1 MVHLYVIPVVGSVIP
16 EALSSITLEA
26 IIKSGRLNVRVPVIY
41 TTVVSVSLFLQEVP
55 TRILKIIIGKNSLA
69 NCLILYSEFIFNIQR
84 YVFYTKF
91 VPNYTGVMKYCKTTH
106 FIFSSIIFLTIISWG
121 CSRDTAYRNI
131 EGFTQGTT
139 YHIAYSPDV
148 SDSLDSFVS
157 EILLKVDNSL
167 SVYNDSS
174 VISKLNRG
182 DSVVIDSL
190 FVNVFN
196 RSKEIYQISNGAFDI
211 SGAPLFDIWGF
222 GFKNKEH
229 VTQTMIDS
237 ILPYVGMDKVNLVDG
252 VLVKSDKRLTLNAN
266 AIAQGYT
273 ADVIAKEFDKLGIR
287 NYLVE
292 IGGEIFCKGVNSK
305 GKEWT
310 IGIDKPVDG
319 NMIQGE
325 DLQVVLS
332 LTGKGLAT
340 SGNYRKFYEEGGEKF
355 SHTIDPKTGYPVRHS
370 LLSATVVAKDAMTAD
385 ALATF
390 FMVIGLDKTKEFLAA
405 NEDVQA
411 YLVYADGDKF
421 EVFKTN
427 GINIV
432 K

>member
-1 MVHLYVIPVVGSVIP
+1 
-16 EALSSITLEA
+16 
-26 IIKSGRLNVRVPVIY
+26 
-41 TTVVSVSLFLQEVP
+41 
-55 TRILKIIIGKNSLA
+55 
-69 NCLILYSEFIFNIQR
+69 
-84 YVFYTKF
+84 
-91 VPNYTGVMKYCKTTH
+91 MKYCKTTH
-106 FIFSSIIFLTIISWG
+106 FIFTSIFLLTLITSG
-121 CSRDTAYRNI
+121 CSRNAAYRNI

-139 YHIAYSPDV
+139 YHITYSPDIK
-148 SDSLDSFVS
+148 DSLDSFVN
-157 EILLKVDNSL
+157 EILLNVDNSL

-174 VISKLNRG
+174 IISRLNRG

-190 FVNVFN
+190 FINVFN

-222 GFKNKEH
+222 GFKNKER

-237 ILPYVGMDKVNLVDG
+237 ILPYVGMDKVNIEEG

-273 ADVIAKEFDKLGIR
+273 ADVIAKEFDKLGIM
-287 NYLVE
+287 NYLIE

-310 IGIDKPVDG
+310 IGIDKPVEG
-319 NMIQGE
+319 NMIQGD

-332 LTGKGLAT
+332 LTDKGLAT

-355 SHTIDPKTGYPVRHS
+355 SHTIDPKTGYPVRHN
-370 LLSATVVAKDAMTAD
+370 LLSATVIAEDAMTAD

-390 FMVIGLDKTKEFLAA
+390 FMVVGLDKAKLFLAQYD
-405 NEDVQA
+405 DVQA

-421 EVFKTN
+421 KVFQTSR
-427 GINIV
+427 INIV

>member
-1 MVHLYVIPVVGSVIP
+1 M
-16 EALSSITLEA
+16 
-26 IIKSGRLNVRVPVIY
+26 
-41 TTVVSVSLFLQEVP
+41 
-55 TRILKIIIGKNSLA
+55 
-69 NCLILYSEFIFNIQR
+69 
-84 YVFYTKF
+84 
-91 VPNYTGVMKYCKTTH
+91 PNYTGVMKYCKTTH
-106 FIFSSIIFLTIISWG
+106 FIFTSIIFLTLITIG
-121 CSRDTAYRNI
+121 CSRNTDYRNI

-148 SDSLDSFVS
+148 TDSLDNFVS
-157 EILLKVDNSL
+157 DILLRVDNSL

-190 FVNVFN
+190 FINVFN
-196 RSKEIYQISNGAFDI
+196 RSNEIYQISNGAFDI

-237 ILPYVGMDKVNLVDG
+237 ILPYVGMDKVKIENG
-252 VLVKSDKRLTLNAN
+252 TLVKSDKRLTLNAN

-273 ADVIAKEFDKLGIR
+273 ADVIAKEFDKLGIM

-292 IGGEIFCKGVNSK
+292 VGGEIFCKGLNSK

-310 IGIDKPVDG
+310 IGIDKPVEG
-319 NMIQGE
+319 NMIQGD

-370 LLSATVVAKDAMTAD
+370 LLSATVIAKDAMTAD

-390 FMVIGLDKTKEFLAA
+390 FMVVGLNKTKEFLAA

-411 YLVYADGDKF
+411 YLVYADGEKF
-421 EVFKTN
+421 KVFQTP

>member
-1 MVHLYVIPVVGSVIP
+1 
-16 EALSSITLEA
+16 
-26 IIKSGRLNVRVPVIY
+26 
-41 TTVVSVSLFLQEVP
+41 
-55 TRILKIIIGKNSLA
+55 
-69 NCLILYSEFIFNIQR
+69 
-84 YVFYTKF
+84 
-91 VPNYTGVMKYCKTTH
+91 MKYCKTSH
-106 FIFSSIIFLTIISWG
+106 FIFNSFIILTIFSWG
-121 CSRDTAYRNI
+121 CSRETAYRNI

-148 SDSLDSFVS
+148 KDSLDSFVND
-157 EILLKVDNSL
+157 ILLRVDNSL

-174 VISKLNRG
+174 IISTLNRG
-182 DSVVIDSL
+182 DSVGIDSL
-190 FVNVFN
+190 FINVFN
-196 RSKEIYQISNGAFDI
+196 RSKVIYQISNGAFDI

-229 VTQTMIDS
+229 VTQKMIDS
-237 ILPYVGMDKVNLVDG
+237 ILLYVGMDKVNIENG

-273 ADVIAKEFDKLGIR
+273 ADVIAKEFDKLGIQ

-310 IGIDKPVDG
+310 IGIDKPVEG

-332 LTGKGLAT
+332 LTDKGLAT

-370 LLSATVVAKDAMTAD
+370 LLSATVVAEDAMTAD

-390 FMVIGLDKTKEFLAA
+390 FMVVGLDKAKVFLA
-405 NEDVQA
+405 EYEEVQA

-421 EVFKTN
+421 KVFQTN